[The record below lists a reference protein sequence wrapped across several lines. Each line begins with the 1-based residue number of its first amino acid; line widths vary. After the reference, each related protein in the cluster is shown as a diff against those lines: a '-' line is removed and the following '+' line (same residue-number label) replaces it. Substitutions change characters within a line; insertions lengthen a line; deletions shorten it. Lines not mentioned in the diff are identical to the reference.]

1 MFLKRAQELTDLL
14 YAKEP
19 GKINVAV
26 SMRLRASAPY
36 TKIMFESSGRKLT
49 YFNTKERWEDVAW
62 PGQGALF
69 RFFQKSGDGEFGQ
82 PEGEWA
88 LFHLLDQGKLMSAS
102 DGEEYL
108 SGTWTPSDQGAA
120 IRADIKPAILPRAF
134 RRRRDPARGRRRR
147 KRMPMTMRKIG
158 VYGRSRASRISC
170 A

>member
-1 MFLKRAQELTDLL
+1 LTDLL

-134 RRRRDPARGRRRR
+134 RGIEIPRGVVA
-147 KRMPMTMRKIG
+147 G
-158 VYGRSRASRISC
+158 ASGCR
-170 A
+170 